1 MEPVRRLKAV
11 AVGLMGLHS
20 GSNYR
25 MAGVARTSLRIFEA
39 LADEFPDTRFVAYIA
54 GTFEPT
60 PELLARKNV
69 EFRQIRKFRTFEAI
83 GGLLARAVGCQVW
96 YTPGYDGLRF
106 SFIPQVTL
114 VHDMFPFTHPEWFET
129 EINEHAKAN
138 IARQIAKSKALIA
151 NSQATMEETERIFP
165 GSAARC
171 TVVPLALGN
180 VIGSQVGV
188 PESEGVPF
196 RRYILAVGTLE
207 PRKNLPALFRAWGE
221 VVRSGRHPDVGLVVA
236 GGKGW
241 GDEDHRRT
249 LRELGIEGR
258 VHFAGYVPD
267 ESLPSLF
274 AAAELF
280 VMPSLDEGFG
290 IPALEAMAYGAPVL
304 SSDAGALREV
314 GGEAA
319 RYFAPTDESAM
330 ARAIADALD
339 RPGERAAWVAKGRER
354 AKEFGWEK
362 TARATYDVLARC
374 V

>member
-1 MEPVRRLKAV
+1 MSLRRVGVAMMAVHSDASFRTAGVGRTVVRLVEAMAKAHPEVRFLLHVNPEFQAGPELRLPNVALRTVRRRRLFERFGAF
-11 AVGLMGLHS
+11 A
-20 GSNYR
+20 
-25 MAGVARTSLRIFEA
+25 ARF
-39 LADEFPDTRFVAYIA
+39 
-54 GTFEPT
+54 
-60 PELLARKNV
+60 
-69 EFRQIRKFRTFEAI
+69 
-83 GGLLARAVGCQVW
+83 GGIQVW
-96 YTPGYDGLRF
+96 FAPAFDAFESHLV
-106 SFIPQVTL
+106 PQVSL
-114 VHDMFPFTHPEWFET
+114 IHDVFPFTHPEWFKGADLEALRRT
-129 EINEHAKAN
+129 
-138 IARQIAKSKALIA
+138 IARQIRLSRRLVA
-151 NSQATMEETERIFP
+151 NSEATRRALDEAFP
-165 GSAARC
+165 GASARC
-171 TVVPLALGN
+171 VVAPLGLGSLDSPSGETMA
-180 VIGSQVGV
+180 IKG
-188 PESEGVPF
+188 
-196 RRYILAVGTLE
+196 RYILAVGTLE

-362 TARATYDVLARC
+362 TATLVFETLRQAAGF
-374 V
+374 